1 MNSMDLSAAKP
12 IEITDKLTF
21 DKYFKKYPPEISELT
36 FTNLFM
42 WRKHY
47 DFLFAEAND
56 HLLIFSKTYLK
67 KRVNSLFFLPPI
79 GPRPENVL
87 LDLFNN
93 NSVIE
98 VHRVPESLANVISI
112 KAQNSSLNLELKE
125 DRNNWDYVYNVEEL
139 IDLAGNKFRQKRRW
153 LVKFLE
159 TYKYEFHI
167 ITQNEIDCCKKLQ
180 LEWCAMNKCQ
190 ENADLFDELHA
201 INEIFDNYATLNIKG
216 GLITIQDQC
225 VAYTLGE
232 MLNRNTLVIHIEK
245 AHLQYEGSYQAI
257 NNLFL
262 KNCCNEANFVNRE
275 QDVGDPGLRKAKEDY
290 KPVQMVKK
298 AIIARK
304 PTA

>member
-1 MNSMDLSAAKP
+1 MDLSRVKP
-12 IEITDKLTF
+12 IEITDKPTF
-21 DKYFKKYPPEISELT
+21 DNYFKKYPPEISELT

-42 WRKHY
+42 WRKNY

-67 KRVNSLFFLPPI
+67 KRVDSLFFYSPI
-79 GPRPENVL
+79 GPHPENVI
-87 LDLFNN
+87 LDLFSNY
-93 NSVIE
+93 SDLEI
-98 VHRVPESLANVISI
+98 HRVPESLANLVST
-112 KAQNSSLNLELKE
+112 KAQKSSLNLELKE
-125 DRNNWDYVYNVEEL
+125 DRDNWDYVYSVKEL

-159 TYKYEFHI
+159 TFKYEFHA

-190 ENADLFDELHA
+190 ENADLLEEQQA
-201 INEIFDNYATLNIKG
+201 INEIFDNYATLNVKG

-225 VAYTLGE
+225 IAYTFGE
-232 MLNRNTLVIHIEK
+232 MLNHDTVVIHIEK

-257 NNLFL
+257 NHLFL
-262 KNCCNEANFVNRE
+262 KNCCDEAVFVNRE

-290 KPVQMVKK
+290 KPVRMVKK

-304 PTA
+304 PTT